1 MRPDTEVF
9 LHVLGGTVLFGAVGT
24 AALLS
29 WRGRRGDGA
38 QVLAGAAFR
47 TLLVLGLPA
56 WLVLFVFG
64 NATKSKEHLPAG
76 TEWLRIGIAIAIA
89 GAVVLLAAIGSSY
102 AWSRTP
108 SRRGLATAT
117 GALTTALL
125 VALGVAWWVMTAKV
139 PS

>member
-1 MRPDTEVF
+1 MRPDAEVF
-9 LHVLGGTVLFGAVGT
+9 LHVLGGIALFGAVGT
-24 AALLS
+24 AALLA
-29 WRGRRGDGA
+29 WRGRRGDA
-38 QVLAGAAFR
+38 PVLAGAAFR

-64 NATKSKEHLPAG
+64 NAAKSKEHVPAG